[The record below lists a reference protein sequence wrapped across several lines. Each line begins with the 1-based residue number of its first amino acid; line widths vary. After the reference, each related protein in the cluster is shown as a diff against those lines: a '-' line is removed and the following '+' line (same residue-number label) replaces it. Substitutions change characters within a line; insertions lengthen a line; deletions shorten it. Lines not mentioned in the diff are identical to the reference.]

1 MKKSVNSVVWG
12 PWLLYA
18 HILFWL
24 FKCCSSVAN
33 CNSFSKCF
41 PPSPQ
46 FLRNQ
51 TNCFLGAASTYKAL
65 KQCSWIKKL
74 LTIDQICVCPSCDF
88 HIYKLIPFRHPLDVM
103 KGSSIAP
110 ADVGDSL
117 PCLLVLIPNLIG
129 NHSFLVCVFCW
140 SAFIPF

>member
-1 MKKSVNSVVWG
+1 MWRSLSIRYFGDLGSYMPVFYFDLNVV
-12 PWLLYA
+12 PLLLIVTGFPNA
-18 HILFWL
+18 
-24 FKCCSSVAN
+24 
-33 CNSFSKCF
+33 

-46 FLRNQ
+46 FPRNQ

-74 LTIDQICVCPSCDF
+74 LTIDQIWVCPSCDF
-88 HIYKLIPFRHPLDVM
+88 HIYKLIPFRHPLDVV